1 MGAALVHDF
10 GHTLAAGIADPLRKA
25 AAAELRAEDVAFVAA
40 LQAGSEEAFTQLIA
54 QYSAPLYAVIAR
66 SLPNPTD
73 AADIT
78 QEVFIKIFRSIGSF
92 HGDSS
97 LRTWIY
103 RIALHE
109 SSNSRRWWS
118 RHKKQEVT
126 IDGDTGDERDDTY
139 FPLRDTLADPRESPY
154 DFAAQAELRATVEA
168 ALREVPEAFRTVVIL
183 REVEG
188 MAYDEI
194 AEILNIHIG
203 TVKSRL
209 LRGRAALRL
218 LLAARLPQFA
228 GHTAVP
234 RGPATRHSAARSNA
248 APHGAAAQP
257 VRGASTAAGASNQD
271 ATEHTGEQYR

>member
-10 GHTLAAGIADPLRKA
+10 GQGIATGIADPLRSRQA
-25 AAAELRAEDVAFVAA
+25 AGDLRAEDLQFIAA

-54 QYSAPLYAVIAR
+54 QYSAPLYSVIAR

-78 QEVFIKIFRSIGSF
+78 QEVFIKIFRSIGNF

-139 FPLRDTLADPRESPY
+139 FPLRDTLADTRESPF
-154 DFAAQAELRATVEA
+154 DFARQAELRATVEG
-168 ALREVPEAFRTVVIL
+168 ALREVPDAFRTVVVL
-183 REVEG
+183 REIEG

-194 AEILNIHIG
+194 ATILNLHIG

-209 LRGRAALRL
+209 LRGRAALRI
-218 LLAARLPQFA
+218 LLAARLPEFA
-228 GHTAVP
+228 EHVP
-234 RGPATRHSAARSNA
+234 APRAASGARSLQVQST
-248 APHGAAAQP
+248 PESLP
-257 VRGASTAAGASNQD
+257 KRRASEGHAGEYN
-271 ATEHTGEQYR
+271 R